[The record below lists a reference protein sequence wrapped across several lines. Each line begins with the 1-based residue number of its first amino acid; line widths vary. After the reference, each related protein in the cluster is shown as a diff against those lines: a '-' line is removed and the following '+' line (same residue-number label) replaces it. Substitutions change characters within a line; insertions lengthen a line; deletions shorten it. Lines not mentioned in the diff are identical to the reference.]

1 MKTEEGKIWGVGG
14 DGEGWG
20 GSTANSVI
28 RPCYPGDRGITVL
41 SAPGFEDNTG

>member
-1 MKTEEGKIWGVGG
+1 MGGWRGWRGV
-14 DGEGWG
+14 G

-41 SAPGFEDNTG
+41 SAPGLEDNTG

>member
-1 MKTEEGKIWGVGG
+1 MKTEEGKIGGVGG
-14 DGEGWG
+14 VGG

-41 SAPGFEDNTG
+41 SAPGLEDNTG